1 MRNWTLLVT
10 LTVLVVAACGDD
22 DDDSSDAAPPTP
34 TTQAEAAPETTAPE
48 TTAAEDDLMDE
59 VSMPGA
65 GVSVRTARANW
76 STGYFQAEVYRALLE
91 ELGYEVSDPS

>member
-1 MRNWTLLVT
+1 MRKWTLLVT

-34 TTQAEAAPETTAPE
+34 TTQAEAAPETTA
-48 TTAAEDDLMDE
+48 AEDDLMDE
-59 VSMPGA
+59 ASMPGA
-65 GVSVRTARANW
+65 GVSVRMARANW